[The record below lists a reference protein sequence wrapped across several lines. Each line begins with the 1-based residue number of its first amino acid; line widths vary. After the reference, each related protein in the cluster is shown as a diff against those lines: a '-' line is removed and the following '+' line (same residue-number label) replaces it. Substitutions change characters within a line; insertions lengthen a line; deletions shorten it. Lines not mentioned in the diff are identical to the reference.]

1 MEIQCKALD
10 RPIDRAGCASA
21 RKELPKKF
29 CNGCEWFIPETTEPI
44 PNIKSKYVSGYTPS
58 TYTIRLS
65 NKLKIKL
72 IEEAKKKNLQ
82 PREYIVK
89 FLAEKLLK

>member
-1 MEIQCKALD
+1 MEIKCQALD
-10 RPIDRAGCASA
+10 RLIDRAGCVDA

-29 CNGCEWFIPETTEPI
+29 CDGCEWFVAETLTPSTSTQSRTSYI
-44 PNIKSKYVSGYTPS
+44 PS

-89 FLAEKLLK
+89 FLAEKLLE

>member
-1 MEIQCKALD
+1 VEIRCQALD
-10 RPIDRAGCASA
+10 RPIDRAECVNA

-29 CNGCEWFIPETTEPI
+29 CDGCEWFVAETPMPST
-44 PNIKSKYVSGYTPS
+44 STQSRMSYTPS

-65 NKLKIKL
+65 NKLKMKL

-89 FLAEKLLK
+89 VLSEKLIFE

>member
-1 MEIQCKALD
+1 MEIRCQALD
-10 RPIDRAGCASA
+10 RPIDRAECVNA

-29 CNGCEWFIPETTEPI
+29 CDGCEWFVAEIPMPSTGTQ
-44 PNIKSKYVSGYTPS
+44 SRVSYTPS

-65 NKLKIKL
+65 HKLKMKL
-72 IEEAKKKNLQ
+72 IEEAKRHNMQ

-89 FLAEKLLK
+89 FLAEKLLE